1 MAGTAANHWKL
12 GLFVV
17 VTVTMLVAAVFWLG
31 ARRLAR
37 EAFPIVIYFDESV
50 QGLDVGSPVKF
61 RGVTLGTVRDITVA
75 PDHRHV
81 QVTADIYVDQVA
93 RLGLGDG
100 KAPKP
105 GDRFIDPNLRVRLAS
120 AGITGVRFIQTDFVD
135 PAKFPPPTLP
145 FPTPWNYVP
154 SAPSTLQSLETRVTE
169 ILDRFPALE
178 EQAGVVLAD
187 LRETLDSIG
196 GLADSL
202 RADDG
207 TFQQLLKRLAT
218 TADRL
223 DVAVRDARLG
233 DTTTALRGAS
243 GRVGTAADSVAAAAD
258 GIGDARE
265 ELRASLVALRETL
278 DAVRALAESLERDPS
293 RLLRGVPGD
302 APVPLRKP

>member
-1 MAGTAANHWKL
+1 MAGTATNHWKL

-17 VTVTMLVAAVFWLG
+17 VTVATLVAVVFWLG
-31 ARRLAR
+31 ARRLSR
-37 EAFPIVIYFDESV
+37 DAFPVVSYFDESV

-61 RGVTLGTVRDITVA
+61 RGVTLGTVTDITVA

-81 QVTADIYVDQVA
+81 QVTADIYVDQLA

-100 KAPKP
+100 KAPQP

-120 AGITGVRFIQTDFVD
+120 AGITGVRFLQTDFVD
-135 PAKFPPPTLP
+135 PAKSPPPTLP

-154 SAPSTLQSLETRVTE
+154 SAESTLKSLETTVTD

-178 EQAGVVLAD
+178 EQAGIVLGD
-187 LRETLDSIG
+187 LRKTLASFDD
-196 GLADSL
+196 LAGNL
-202 RADDG
+202 RDDDG
-207 TFQQLLKRLAT
+207 PFQQLLVRFSHAANRLEVAVTDAQLSAT
-218 TADRL
+218 TAS
-223 DVAVRDARLG
+223 
-233 DTTTALRGAS
+233 LRGAS
-243 GRVGTAADSVAAAAD
+243 SSVGTAADSVGSAAS

-278 DAVRALAESLERDPS
+278 DAVRALADSLERDPS

-302 APVPLRKP
+302 ATVPTRRP

>member
-17 VTVTMLVAAVFWLG
+17 VTVAMLVATIFWLG

-37 EAFPIVIYFDESV
+37 DAFPVISYFDESV

-61 RGVTLGTVRDITVA
+61 RGVTLGTVTDITVA

-81 QVTADIYVDQVA
+81 QVTADIYVDQLA

-100 KAPKP
+100 HAPKP

-120 AGITGVRFIQTDFVD
+120 AGITGVRFLQTDFVD
-135 PAKFPPPTLP
+135 PVKFPPPTLP
-145 FPTPWNYVP
+145 FPPPWNYVP
-154 SAPSTLQSLETRVTE
+154 SAPSTLKSLETTVTE

-178 EQAGVVLAD
+178 EQAGVVLTD
-187 LRETLDSIG
+187 LRETLRSID
-196 GLADSL
+196 GLATSL
-202 RADDG
+202 QSDDG

-223 DVAVRDARLG
+223 DVAIRDARLG

-243 GRVGTAADSVAAAAD
+243 GSVGTAADDVGNAAN
-258 GIGDARE
+258 GIGDARD

-278 DAVRALAESLERDPS
+278 DAVRALADSLERDPS

-302 APVPLRKP
+302 APVPVRRP